1 MEAAMDQQV
10 KINVIDPEAIQRDNE
25 ARLFKIVDYG
35 YTEELETDQDG
46 ATEDLASI
54 IAAARGDLGID

>member
-1 MEAAMDQQV
+1 MDQQ
-10 KINVIDPEAIQRDNE
+10 INMNASDPEATQHDKG

-35 YTEELETDQDG
+35 YTEDLEIEEDG
-46 ATEDLASI
+46 VTEHLASI

>member
-1 MEAAMDQQV
+1 MDQPV
-10 KINVIDPEAIQRDNE
+10 KVNAADPEAIQRDKG

-35 YTEELETDQDG
+35 YTEELEIDQDG
-46 ATEDLASI
+46 LTEDLASI